1 MNLGTIA
8 FNKKVFNL
16 DHMTS
21 EELEE
26 LIKNMESDT
35 LKKQKEIKKMLKWE
49 DNILVDKIKKDKRE
63 KVYRVKRQHKKNT
76 TR

>member
-8 FNKKVFNL
+8 FNKKIFNL

-35 LKKQKEIKKMLKWE
+35 LKKQKEIKKMLK
-49 DNILVDKIKKDKRE
+49 
-63 KVYRVKRQHKKNT
+63 
-76 TR
+76 